1 MSKGGSNFPQK
12 EEKILEFWEKERIFE
27 KSIEREAPKGDYVFY
42 DGPPFA
48 TGLPHYGH
56 IVASILK
63 DVVPRYWTMK
73 GYRVERVWGWDCHG
87 LPIENIVEK
96 EMGSKSKADIEAA
109 GVGEFN
115 ESCRTKVLKY
125 VEDWK
130 VVIRRLGRW
139 VNMDD
144 AYKTMDLGYMESI
157 WWVFKQLYDKG
168 LIYEGHRSMHVCPRC
183 ETTLSQSEV
192 AEGYRNVKDL
202 SATVK
207 LEIVDEPGT
216 SVLAWTTTPW
226 TLIGNVA
233 LAVGKNIDYVK
244 VELVTKD
251 GVPSKHV
258 VNSTGDGQI
267 RRVNVENFILAKDR
281 LEEVFGD
288 YDYNIIDEF
297 KGKKLVGKSYKPLF
311 YYYANDESLE
321 NRKNGWQIY
330 AANFVSTEE
339 GTGVVHIAPGFGEDD
354 MQLGVEKNLPFIQHV
369 KLNGDFAD
377 EVTDF
382 KGLNVKPADDRMAT
396 DVEIIKCLAGKG
408 TLFAKAKYEHSYPH
422 CWRCDTP
429 LLNYATSSMFVAVT
443 KMKDELLKKAKE
455 INWSPEHIKDGRFG
469 KWLEGARDWSISRQ
483 RYWAS
488 VIPIWCCEC
497 GKKKVI
503 GSVTELEELSGTKV
517 TDLHKHVVDE
527 ITFPCQCGKTMH
539 RVPDVLDCWFE
550 SGSMPYAQ
558 MHYPFENKEKFENNF
573 PAEYIAEGADQTR
586 CWFYYLHV
594 LSTGVMN
601 KTAYKN
607 VIVNGIVLAEDGKKM
622 AKKLQNYPDPSLIF
636 DQYGADAL
644 RYYLCTSPVMRAD
657 TLCFAEREVD
667 EVVKKVLNMVSNV
680 NRFYQQYEGKLE
692 LLDEPNSDNVLDAW
706 ILARLNELVAETTQ
720 GMDNYDL
727 VAAAR
732 PVRDFI
738 DDLSTWWLRRSR
750 NRFKTEGFDAQ
761 AAVTNL
767 RYVLLELSKVMAPF
781 IPFTAEMIY
790 QDVNGPA
797 ESVHLDEW
805 PEVNGQF
812 EAEEVLKNME
822 EVRRVVSEGLQVRE
836 KTGIAV
842 KQALNLMKVSGAR
855 DLEDEYL
862 ALIAE
867 EVNVKQVL
875 IDPSGDFGVELDTEI
890 TPELAREGL
899 AREIVRKVNGM
910 RKEAEL
916 TIEDKIELYVFG
928 EDEVMK
934 TLTEH
939 GEAIQSGTIAIS
951 LHEEKPSTANA
962 TEFKVGDVTVWV
974 GFKH

>member
-1 MSKGGSNFPQK
+1 MSKGSSNFPQK
-12 EEKILEFWEKERIFE
+12 EEEILEFWEKERIFE
-27 KSIEREAPKGDYVFY
+27 KSVERKAPKGDYVFY

-56 IVASILK
+56 IVASVLK

-96 EMGSKSKADIEAA
+96 EMGSQSKADIEAA
-109 GVGEFN
+109 GVAEFN

-139 VNMDD
+139 VNLDD
-144 AYKTMDLGYMESI
+144 AYKTMNLDYMESI
-157 WWVFKQLYDKG
+157 WWVFKQLYDQG

-192 AEGYRNVKDL
+192 AEGYQDVKDL

-207 LEIVDEPGT
+207 LELEDEPGT
-216 SVLAWTTTPW
+216 YILAWTTTPW

-233 LAVGKNIDYVK
+233 LAVGANIAYAK
-244 VELVTKD
+244 VETED
-251 GVPSKHV
+251 G
-258 VNSTGDGQI
+258 NI
-267 RRVNVENFILAKDR
+267 ILAQER
-281 LEEVFGD
+281 LEEIMGD
-288 YDYNIIDEF
+288 KTYKVVDEF
-297 KGKKLVGKSYKPLF
+297 RGKKLVGKSYKPLF
-311 YYYANDESLE
+311 DYYAGDENLKNQE
-321 NRKNGWQIY
+321 NGWKIY
-330 AANFVSTEE
+330 AADFVSTEE

-354 MQLGVEKNLPFIQHV
+354 MQLGAANDLPFIQHV
-369 KLNGDFAD
+369 KLNGDFTD
-377 EVTDF
+377 EVVDF

-396 DVEIIKCLAGKG
+396 DVEIIKYLAHAG

-443 KMKDELLKKAKE
+443 KMKDKLLKKAKE
-455 INWSPEHIKDGRFG
+455 INWSPDHIKEGRFG

-488 VIPIWCCEC
+488 VIPIWRCEC
-497 GKKKVI
+497 GQEKVV
-503 GSVTELEELSGTKV
+503 GSVAELEELSGTKV

-527 ITFPCQCGKTMH
+527 VEFACECGKTMH

-558 MHYPFENKEKFENNF
+558 MHYPFENKDKFEANF

-594 LSTGVMN
+594 LSTGIMN
-601 KTAYKN
+601 SPAYKN

-622 AKKLQNYPDPSLIF
+622 AKKLQNYPDPNLIF

-667 EVVKKVLNMVSNV
+667 EVVKKVLNIVSNV
-680 NRFYQQYEGKLE
+680 NRFYQQYEGKIE
-692 LLDEPNSDNVLDAW
+692 LLEEPNTDNVLDAW
-706 ILARLNELVAETTQ
+706 ILARLNELIAEATD

-732 PVRDFI
+732 PIRDFI
-738 DDLSTWWLRRSR
+738 DELSTWWLRRSR
-750 NRFKTEGFDAQ
+750 NRFKIEGFDSQ
-761 AAVTNL
+761 AAITTL
-767 RYVLLELSKVMAPF
+767 RHVLLELSKLMAPF
-781 IPFTAEMIY
+781 MPFTAEMIY

-805 PEVNGQF
+805 PETNGQY
-812 EAEEVLKNME
+812 EAEEVVKNME
-822 EVRRVVSEGLQVRE
+822 EVRRIVSEGLQARE
-836 KTGIAV
+836 EAGIAV
-842 KQALNLMKVSGAR
+842 KQALSLMKVSGVR
-855 DLEDEYL
+855 ELEDAYL

-867 EVNVKQVL
+867 EVNVKQVM
-875 IDPSGDFGVELDTEI
+875 IDPSGDLAVELDTEI

-916 TIEDKIELYVFG
+916 TIEDTIELYVFG
-928 EDEVMK
+928 EDEVMT

-939 GEAIQSGTIAIS
+939 GETIQSGTISTA
-951 LHEEKPSTANA
+951 LVQEKPTTNNA
-962 TEFKVGDVTVWV
+962 TEFKVGDVTVWI
-974 GFKH
+974 GFNKK